1 MSSLYDSLP
10 ITSCC
15 RTVCEAMGVDCGDAP
30 APANEAVLA
39 MCDRAFENIPKT
51 AVFGQRFFFVR
62 RTGRRRT
69 SGRMLRRERRDIF
82 RKMGEN
88 GRPHVRRRQ
97 NAVCPGRIVYRNT
110 CIHKCVKPCIF
121 SRIWHKTVI
130 FTLLLVVRES
140 IMKTEFLH
148 RFNIVFFKTGSVNL
162 WNSSRPVWPGPWNPA
177 ISW

>member
-39 MCDRAFENIPKT
+39 MCDRAFENIPENRCLRT
-51 AVFGQRFFFVR
+51 AVF
-62 RTGRRRT
+62 
-69 SGRMLRRERRDIF
+69 LCPPEWPAADISQNAPPGTAGHF
-82 RKMGEN
+82 PEN
-88 GRPHVRRRQ
+88 GKSVRSHVRCRR
-97 NAVCPGRIVYRNT
+97 NSVRPKRIVYRNT
-110 CIHKCVKPCIF
+110 CIHKCAKPCIF
-121 SRIWHKTVI
+121 LRIWHKTVI
-130 FTLLLVVRES
+130 FTLLLVLRES

>member
-62 RTGRRRT
+62 RAGRRRT
-69 SGRMLRRERRDIF
+69 SGRMPHRSRRGIS
-82 RKMGEN
+82 EN
-88 GRPHVRRRQ
+88 WEKTAVFMSAAGRMLFAQ
-97 NAVCPGRIVYRNT
+97 NGLY
-110 CIHKCVKPCIF
+110 
-121 SRIWHKTVI
+121 
-130 FTLLLVVRES
+130 
-140 IMKTEFLH
+140 TEILAFI
-148 RFNIVFFKTGSVNL
+148 N
-162 WNSSRPVWPGPWNPA
+162 A
-177 ISW
+177 